1 MTQVEN
7 EIGFMK
13 KESDPDGSFS
23 FLLGGCCEAC
33 ASSPWP
39 WRLQSPHVGP
49 LVRRHWGGME

>member
-1 MTQVEN
+1 VEN

-33 ASSPWP
+33 ASSLWP